1 MLYSLHTEDIDL
13 SIVSTVSEIAL
24 SRFGR
29 IENHERIMDGTA
41 AVSADA
47 GDGTKVGHWVPPRR
61 QFPAGGVCS
70 GKRESEDLLWMEE
83 TVHG

>member
-13 SIVSTVSEIAL
+13 SIVSTVPGMVIGCS
-24 SRFGR
+24 GR
-29 IENHERIMDGTA
+29 IENHVQIMDGTA